1 MEQNINQLPAEITPQ
16 GRSLATPARPAVRSD
31 LQMYKKQPEI
41 INRAIRPI
49 DLLYAIRRRW
59 ALALVLGFVAT
70 TLTIL
75 YAQLTIPVEY
85 NAKVMMRF
93 AEAPDYILFKKPT
106 ERNWLNDRGAQ
117 ASLIRS
123 TIVLVPALQQSG
135 ISKLSCL
142 KNQQDKVHWLS
153 THLNVGYTGSEIL
166 TISINGP
173 DKDELVKILTAVRD
187 AYMQEIV
194 QVERDLDTQKR
205 ATVDRA
211 YKNLEK
217 AIQRKEIQYQNLAD
231 RLGVSDSKNAMY
243 SNRYAQENLAYWR
256 QKRDTNLARINGLA
270 VEIKRRTAFLEAMS
284 PQQKGASQA
293 EREEARV
300 KQRTEMIRA
309 LTIEALNKNP
319 ELVELR
325 KKYEQIQ
332 MLLERERS
340 VAKDQNHP
348 NIKRLEQAL
357 EES

>member
-106 ERNWLNDRGAQ
+106 ERNWLNDRSAQ

-166 TISINGP
+166 TISISGP
-173 DKDELVKILTAVRD
+173 DKDELVKIL
-187 AYMQEIV
+187 
-194 QVERDLDTQKR
+194 K
-205 ATVDRA
+205 
-211 YKNLEK
+211 K
-217 AIQRKEIQYQNLAD
+217 
-231 RLGVSDSKNAMY
+231 
-243 SNRYAQENLAYWR
+243 
-256 QKRDTNLARINGLA
+256 INM
-270 VEIKRRTAFLEAMS
+270 F
-284 PQQKGASQA
+284 
-293 EREEARV
+293 
-300 KQRTEMIRA
+300 
-309 LTIEALNKNP
+309 N
-319 ELVELR
+319 
-325 KKYEQIQ
+325 
-332 MLLERERS
+332 
-340 VAKDQNHP
+340 
-348 NIKRLEQAL
+348 
-357 EES
+357 